1 MKKYPSNQERTDE
14 YLKLFDREKT
24 LKKIV
29 SDYDPIIFDVGAN
42 NGRSLNEFK
51 VWWPKSEVHCFEPQE
66 ECWEDLES
74 SASRHNQTYINK
86 SAISVNESVIN
97 FYSHDISTGLGGCN
111 KINIDSTDSI
121 YLNQLKGQG
130 NEVISAY
137 TSTINKPRTVPSL
150 RIDSYMDK
158 NGLMYVDLLKI
169 DTQGHEPEVLESI
182 GEKLKNVR
190 VVITELMFYDYYERS
205 LSFSDI
211 ERILLPSGFKLY
223 DISHITKNPMNGR
236 TDWIDVIYLNKN
248 FNKNT

>member
-51 VWWPKSEVHCFEPQE
+51 AWWPKSEVHCFEPQE
-66 ECWEDLES
+66 ECWEELNNN
-74 SASRHNQTYINK
+74 ASRHNQTYINK
-86 SAISVNESVIN
+86 SAISVNDGVIN
-97 FYSHDISTGLGGCN
+97 FYVHDISTGLGGSN

-121 YLNQLKGQG
+121 YLNQLKVQG
-130 NEVISAY
+130 DEVISAY
-137 TSTINKPRTVPSL
+137 TKTINKPRSVPSL

-158 NGLMYVDLLKI
+158 NSLIYIDLLKI

-182 GEKLKNVR
+182 GEKLKNVH

-211 ERILLPSGFKLY
+211 EKTLLPAGFKLY
-223 DISHITKNPMNGR
+223 DISHIVKNPMNGR
-236 TDWIDVIYLNKN
+236 TDWIDVIYLNKK
-248 FNKNT
+248 FNKNK